1 MAFRNTLGAC
11 LLLIAVVSFSRV
23 AAEPADSLHF
33 NAVLSGAQVVPAVET
48 GARALIQVTFDPAF
62 TQIDIRF
69 ETLANLN
76 VTSAQMHCGLAGED
90 GPVALNL
97 LGPGPLLEIRNGTRV
112 TLDQTHIG
120 GTGCQFAIGRP
131 VNNIV
136 ALAFAMRQ
144 GQIYVTLGTAAFP
157 GGELRGQFLSVAET
171 GELDQ
176 PDDRL
181 TAPFPR

>member
-1 MAFRNTLGAC
+1 VSFRITLGC
-11 LLLIAVVSFSRV
+11 LLLIAAAPFGRV
-23 AAEPADSLHF
+23 AAEPAGALNF
-33 NAVLSGAQVVPAVET
+33 NAVLSGAQVVPAVESSALAL
-48 GARALIQVTFDPAF
+48 ARVTFDPAF
-62 TQIDIRF
+62 TQIDISF
-69 ETLANLN
+69 ETAANLN
-76 VTSAQMHCGLAGED
+76 VTSAKVHCGLAGED
-90 GPVALNL
+90 GPAVLNL

-120 GTGCQFAIGRP
+120 SAGCEFAIGRP

-136 ALAFAMRQ
+136 ALALAMGK

-171 GELDQ
+171 GEWDL